1 MFEDMDTDS
10 NDLGFPVEW
19 TEAVI
24 YGLAVRLAPEYGLSI
39 NERQQLKMEAKEF
52 KDVALS
58 FGTEEGSLFLQPG

>member
-1 MFEDMDTDS
+1 MDSDS
-10 NDLGFPVEW
+10 NDLSLPPEW

-52 KDVALS
+52 KDTALG
-58 FGTEEGSLFLQPG
+58 FGTEEGSLYIQPG